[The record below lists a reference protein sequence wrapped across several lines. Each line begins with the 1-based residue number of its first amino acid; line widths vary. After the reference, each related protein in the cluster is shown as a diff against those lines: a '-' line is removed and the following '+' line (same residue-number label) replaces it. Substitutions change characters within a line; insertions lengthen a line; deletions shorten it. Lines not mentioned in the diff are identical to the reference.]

1 MGRPTDKRIGR
12 EIRALRRNRGLTISE
27 LADISGLTAQQVRRS
42 EVGLARISVFSL
54 VQIAAALN
62 VPVTHFVQTAIELQ
76 VAE

>member
-62 VPVTHFVQTAIELQ
+62 VTVTHFVQTAIELQ